1 MSTATAGA
9 WQQIMYDP
17 DTGGPAAFA
26 VLRIYLAGSD
36 TLANVWSDRAG
47 SVAIAQ
53 PIPATIYG
61 VLPQYFVPGDVALDY
76 KPQTSDGRTI
86 KQGLNVV
93 YGNGTGGGAGSS
105 DHKFGLTAL
114 DASPGYFDD
123 KVVDTESVQWQDESA
138 TTKGASVN
146 TSWLG
151 SWLIENYAIPAQDH
165 KVLTDA
171 TAGDVPGYL
180 VAKFVDADG
189 NPLLVNGAHQLV
201 LPFARLDGAEFTGSI
216 IVDGQLQSLGNTSL
230 AAGPGATLLVSGPAT
245 MGIAAI
251 SDLKLPLLTPGDWL
265 ALDGAGNVVAVTP
278 PSSDHK
284 VLYDVSDAIPG
295 FLGVKVQA
303 GSGIQINMTTDGTNG
318 KVMHLNVNPN
328 YSPPNQNVTRAK
340 AISLPYSPFGTTPE
354 SILNTS
360 GVVITGPGLFIP
372 SIANGLI
379 TGDQFMFDIFL
390 DALANA
396 NCIAEFYLNGVLVPS
411 SSLHLGAGDSRISY
425 LVNYLGAGPGFV
437 DLIGNAVSTNNSVS
451 TQASIGV
458 LAPAMDPTI
467 DNVVDV
473 MVRTSTGTTACGSCV
488 WNFRKL

>member
-1 MSTATAGA
+1 MSGSTPPFFIERFQLPSGA
-9 WQQIMYDP
+9 AMS
-17 DTGGPAAFA
+17 GGKLYFF
-26 VLRIYLAGSD
+26 VAGS
-36 TLANVWSDRAG
+36 TTVPKNVFADYALTIPLTQPLVLDAAG
-47 SVAIAQ
+47 NA
-53 PIPATIYG
+53 
-61 VLPQYFVPGDVALDY
+61 PQYFMESGLYKILLKDATNVLQYTRDQIEGATSGGGTSALFQDSDSIHWTTVTDGGLTY
-76 KPQTSDGRTI
+76 NVGTVQTS
-86 KQGLNVV
+86 
-93 YGNGTGGGAGSS
+93 
-105 DHKFGLTAL
+105 
-114 DASPGYFDD
+114 
-123 KVVDTESVQWQDESA
+123 
-138 TTKGASVN
+138 
-146 TSWLG
+146 
-151 SWLIENYAIPAQDH
+151 AILDH
-165 KVLTDA
+165 KVLADA

-189 NPLLVNGAHQLV
+189 NPLTVNGAHQLV
-201 LPFARLDGAEFTGSI
+201 LPFARLDGAAFTGSV

-230 AAGPGATLLVSGPAT
+230 AAGPGATLLFSGPAT

-284 VLYDVSDAIPG
+284 VLYDLSDAIPG

-303 GSGIQINMTTDGTNG
+303 GSGIQISMTTDGTNG

-340 AISLPYSPFGTTPE
+340 AISLPFSPFATTPE

-372 SIANGLI
+372 SIVNGLI
-379 TGDQFMFDIFL
+379 TGDQFIFDIFL

-411 SSLHLGAGDSRISY
+411 SSLHLGAGVSRISY

-451 TQASIGV
+451 TQASIGT
-458 LAPAMDPTI
+458 LTPAMDPTI